1 MYIVQNVLGHPIKH
15 VNMYLGHSARAHTT
29 PLRTITHWTIIIIVF
44 IPDYCD
50 IYIYIKAPVN
60 KPISGHISLDPRL

>member
-15 VNMYLGHSARAHTT
+15 VNMYVGHSARAHTT
-29 PLRTITHWTIIIIVF
+29 PLRTMTHWTIIIIVF

-50 IYIYIKAPVN
+50 IYIYI
-60 KPISGHISLDPRL
+60 